1 MIGPAGQ
8 IVIRAGGAAVGITGA
23 STAAASASTVILAA
37 GTAFAIGAAG
47 YGAYRWLSAHAESQ
61 QKPPLPSF
69 NPHAI
74 VVPVVAKSVRNLRD
88 RFRR

>member
-1 MIGPAGQ
+1 MIGTAGQ

-23 STAAASASTVILAA
+23 STAAASASTIILAA

-47 YGAYRWLSAHAESQ
+47 YGAYRWLSTQTESAETTRR
-61 QKPPLPSF
+61 PPLMPQSL
-69 NPHAI
+69 
-74 VVPVVAKSVRNLRD
+74 VVPVVAKSVRTLRE